1 MKFKNLPLIL
11 LLIIFVILGI
21 FYIMYVCNYNINEF
35 FTDDSTGVIMTY
47 LNTTPSTHDNCFLDV
62 TDYNKC
68 KNEGNPCVYTD
79 KHLLLGNSPIEYHNT
94 YTCENIKSDYTG
106 RLKDID
112 SKDLLLTYKCVSINP
127 CQLRIWLN
135 DNSIENMFFQDYYNE
150 IYPIT
155 SGSTNPNLIHTIRN
169 NIIDYINNNVK
180 CGLSND
186 DVCINTGVTTSGCMV
201 GSTASSTDKAESKF
215 PIYACISQ
223 SPYIKDGNEKTIVWD
238 HNRGQPIEHYKYSC
252 SLGIQNDNTDLC
264 DQNHKMFIQVVL
276 IFFNNNRQNIDK
288 FIQYVDRNKSNS
300 LQCNMNC
307 GNGDRQYGLTCGCL
321 NKNNS
326 YDSGNYNSICK
337 TGNSAKDYSILY
349 YVNPFY
355 EFGTTSLNEFTK
367 ELMFNSRPS

>member
-21 FYIMYVCNYNINEF
+21 FYIMHVCNYNINEL
-35 FTDDSTGVIMTY
+35 FTDESTGVIMKF
-47 LNTTPSTHDNCFLDV
+47 LDTTPPETENCFLNL
-62 TDYNKC
+62 TDFNKC
-68 KNEGNPCVYTD
+68 KNEGVPCNYTD
-79 KHLLLGNSPIEYHNT
+79 NFLLLGNAPIEYHNT
-94 YTCENIKSDYTG
+94 YTCDSIKRDYTG

-112 SKDLLLTYKCVSINP
+112 SKDLLLTYKCIGINP

-135 DNSIENMFFQDYYNE
+135 ANNIENMFFQDYYNE

-169 NIIDYINNNVK
+169 NIINYLNNNVN
-180 CGLSND
+180 CSLSNN
-186 DVCINTGVTTSGCMV
+186 VCIDTGVTTSGCMV
-201 GSTASSTDKAESKF
+201 GSTASSASDSESKF

-238 HNRGQPIEHYKYSC
+238 HNRGQPISHYKYSC
-252 SLGIQNDNTDLC
+252 SLGIKDDDTDLC
-264 DQNHKMFIQVVL
+264 NPSHKMFIQVVL
-276 IFFNNNRQNIDK
+276 IFFKNNKKNIDK
-288 FIQYVDRNKSNS
+288 FITYVDTNKSNS

-307 GNGDRQYGLTCGCL
+307 GNGNREYGLTCGCL

-326 YDSGNYNSICK
+326 YENGNYNSICK

-355 EFGTTSLNEFTK
+355 EFGTTSLNKFTK
-367 ELMFNSRPS
+367 ELHFNSRTL